1 MGASAHCNSL
11 PFLSQANKSK
21 GATLPSLIQT
31 GASSTLDLLAGR
43 KMIFGHTSKEG
54 WLHLSKS
61 SPKTFPQAKICSSKL
76 VPSLAC
82 PDDDNDDDGVDD
94 DDDSFGS
101 N

>member
-1 MGASAHCNSL
+1 
-11 PFLSQANKSK
+11 
-21 GATLPSLIQT
+21 
-31 GASSTLDLLAGR
+31 
-43 KMIFGHTSKEG
+43 MIFGHTSKEG

>member
-1 MGASAHCNSL
+1 
-11 PFLSQANKSK
+11 
-21 GATLPSLIQT
+21 
-31 GASSTLDLLAGR
+31 
-43 KMIFGHTSKEG
+43 MIFGHTSKEG

-94 DDDSFGS
+94 DDDDDVRQIPSAPVETLISFESGES
-101 N
+101 NQNFRPTLRLSQGES